1 MIVFTCTIDDRA
13 SRRVAILGP
22 QVLFAVTVA
31 GLIAAHMAGIARL
44 AYAAGALAVGLYLV
58 RLHPPAYVGFVLW
71 LWMLTA
77 FVRRL
82 ADLSA
87 GWQEPSVVL
96 LTPYLVTL
104 LSVVPFVEA
113 TIRRQRAVGYRPAGL
128 AMFGLAAAGTMTGLP
143 LGFMSGP
150 QGALLEALNYFTPL
164 ALGFYIAMANE
175 WAPEIEERVI
185 ATFRMAALVTGLYG
199 IYQFTA
205 APVWDTSWMVNS
217 EMVTIG
223 RPEPFGIRVFS
234 TMHSP
239 GVLGVFI
246 AMALILW
253 VARPTVAGIPAAA
266 AASITLLLSQVRSAW
281 LAFIVGAV
289 LVVTT
294 LRPAQQL
301 KAMLLAVL
309 ALAMMGTL
317 LVTPEMSEMVDQ
329 RMKTFEQ
336 IDEDTSGLAR
346 VMGHE
351 VALELV
357 TRRPLGMGIGQTD
370 ATIESYVS
378 MRDSTIIAGLVQFG
392 LIGAL
397 LYFSGLAM
405 VLVHV
410 WRYYRRAETADGAA
424 LACAGLGLLAISS
437 LGVMS
442 AGPMGICFWM
452 VAGLAVADRHRARL
466 RAAEAMASEAMD
478 AESEESYA
486 HAHEVVH
493 A

>member
-1 MIVFTCTIDDRA
+1 
-13 SRRVAILGP
+13 
-22 QVLFAVTVA
+22 
-31 GLIAAHMAGIARL
+31 
-44 AYAAGALAVGLYLV
+44 
-58 RLHPPAYVGFVLW
+58 
-71 LWMLTA
+71 
-77 FVRRL
+77 
-82 ADLSA
+82 
-87 GWQEPSVVL
+87 
-96 LTPYLVTL
+96 
-104 LSVVPFVEA
+104 
-113 TIRRQRAVGYRPAGL
+113 
-128 AMFGLAAAGTMTGLP
+128 
-143 LGFMSGP
+143 
-150 QGALLEALNYFTPL
+150 
-164 ALGFYIAMANE
+164 
-175 WAPEIEERVI
+175 
-185 ATFRMAALVTGLYG
+185 
-199 IYQFTA
+199 
-205 APVWDTSWMVNS
+205 MVNS

-253 VARPTVAGIPAAA
+253 VARPTVSGIPAAA

-281 LAFIVGAV
+281 LMFLIGAA

-301 KAMLLAVL
+301 KAIVLAVL
-309 ALAMMGTL
+309 ALLMMGTL

-392 LIGAL
+392 LVGAL
-397 LYFSGLAM
+397 LYFSGLAV

-410 WRYYRRAETADGAA
+410 WRYYRRAATHHGAA
-424 LACAGLGLLAISS
+424 LGCAGLALLAISS

-442 AGPMGICFWM
+442 AGPMGVCFWLI
-452 VAGLAVADRHRARL
+452 AGLSVADRHRARL
-466 RAAEAMASEAMD
+466 RAAAAMASEPD
-478 AESEESYA
+478 ASTYP
-486 HAHEVVH
+486 HAQEVVH
-493 A
+493 P

>member
-1 MIVFTCTIDDRA
+1 MLVFTCTIDDQA
-13 SRRVAILGP
+13 SRRFAILLP
-22 QVLFAVTVA
+22 QALFAVMVA
-31 GLIAAHMAGIARL
+31 GLIAAHMAGMARL
-44 AYAAGALAVGLYLV
+44 AYAGGALAVGLYLV

-71 LWMLTA
+71 LWLLTA

-104 LSVVPFVEA
+104 LSVVPFVER
-113 TIRRQRAVGYRPAGL
+113 TIRRQPFAGYRPAGL
-128 AMFGLAAAGTMTGLP
+128 AMFGLVAAGTMTGLP

-164 ALGFYIAMANE
+164 ALGLYIAMAND
-175 WAPEIEERVI
+175 WAAEIEERVI
-185 ATFRMAALVTGLYG
+185 ATFRYAALVVGLYG
-199 IYQFTA
+199 IYQFTV

-239 GVLGVFI
+239 GVLGVFV

-253 VARPTVAGIPAAA
+253 VARPTVTGIPAAA

-281 LAFIVGAV
+281 LMFLIGAA

-301 KAMLLAVL
+301 KAILLAVL
-309 ALAMMGTL
+309 ALLMMGTL

-392 LIGAL
+392 LVGAL
-397 LYFSGLAM
+397 LYFSGLAV

-410 WRYYRRAETADGAA
+410 WRYYRRAETHHGAA
-424 LACAGLGLLAISS
+424 LGCAGLALLAISS

-442 AGPMGICFWM
+442 AGPMGICFWL

-466 RAAEAMASEAMD
+466 RAAAAMAAEPEA
-478 AESEESYA
+478 STYS
-486 HAHEVVH
+486 HAHDVVH